1 MPSQPA
7 VDPFDELKKAL
18 HDRLLVAG
26 MVHLAPMA
34 DMYAL
39 AFGDA
44 ARLREIATKEPFQTL
59 RSGRKLEHPA
69 WVTVDRLVRTAL
81 ALAKVLELHR
91 PIEPADDPSPW
102 DAPDGLGPPHP
113 KQIKRK

>member
-44 ARLREIATKEPFQTL
+44 ARLREIAAKEPFQTL

-91 PIEPADDPSPW
+91 PIEPADDDPF
-102 DAPDGLGPPHP
+102 DALDGLGLPRRKST
-113 KQIKRK
+113 KQ